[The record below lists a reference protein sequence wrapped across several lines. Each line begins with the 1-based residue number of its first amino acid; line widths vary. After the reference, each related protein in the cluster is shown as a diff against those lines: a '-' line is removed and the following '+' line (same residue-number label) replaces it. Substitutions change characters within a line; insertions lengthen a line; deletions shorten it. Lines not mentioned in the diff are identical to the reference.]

1 MNEGYERKEG
11 FLLLYANAEI
21 IKCPS
26 HTDFSQIRLKDTVNR
41 QGFKLTIKTRL
52 EFITNYFFSSNSM
65 RFKLTNRSVQFDRFS

>member
-1 MNEGYERKEG
+1 MILIEREMNDEYERKEG

-41 QGFKLTIKTRL
+41 QGLNRDF
-52 EFITNYFFSSNSM
+52 TNPC
-65 RFKLTNRSVQFDRFS
+65 